1 MSKPVE
7 RVEVITGRERRR
19 RYTAEEKVRLV
30 EETTRPGMT
39 VSAVARLHG
48 VSPSLLFGWRR
59 RMAEGGLEAVRAD
72 EDVVPASRV
81 RELEAK
87 VRELER
93 LLGRKTMEVEILR
106 EALDQARPQ
115 KTELAL
121 AIAATGRFPVK
132 TVADTLGV
140 ARSNLVDGLRHPER
154 RRRGPYRRAGDDDL
168 LAAIRAITDARPTY
182 GYRRVAALLNRARR
196 ASGEPPVNRK
206 RVLRLMQQASLT
218 LQLHTGRRP
227 IRAHEGTV
235 VAPASNRRWASD
247 GFEISCWNGEVVRV
261 AFAIDTHD
269 REVMAWVA
277 TIGAGISGEM
287 VRDMMLE
294 CVERRF
300 DAVRAPE
307 PVQWLADNGSAY
319 TAAETVDF
327 ATALNLVACFTPV
340 RSPES
345 NGVCEAFVK
354 TMKRDYVRV
363 NPRPNAISVL
373 QQLPAWFDDYNAV
386 HPHSGLRMLS
396 PREFIAQQSAT
407 PAACPV

>member
-1 MSKPVE
+1 MK
-7 RVEVITGRERRR
+7 
-19 RYTAEEKVRLV
+19 A
-30 EETTRPGMT
+30 
-39 VSAVARLHG
+39 
-48 VSPSLLFGWRR
+48 
-59 RMAEGGLEAVRAD
+59 
-72 EDVVPASRV
+72 
-81 RELEAK
+81 
-87 VRELER
+87 
-93 LLGRKTMEVEILR
+93 
-106 EALDQARPQ
+106 
-115 KTELAL
+115 
-121 AIAATGRFPVK
+121 
-132 TVADTLGV
+132 VADTLGV
-140 ARSNLVDGLRHPER
+140 ARSNLVDRLTALRALPSARHPER
-154 RRRGPYRRAGDDDL
+154 RCRGPYRRAEDDEL
-168 LAAIRAITDARPTY
+168 LGEIRAITDARPTY

-196 ASGEPPVNRK
+196 ASGKPPVNRK
-206 RVLRLMQQASLT
+206 RVLRLMQGAALT
-218 LQLHTGRRP
+218 LQPHTGRRP

-247 GFEISCWNGEVVRV
+247 GFEIPCWNGEVVRV

-287 VRDMMLE
+287 VRDMMPE

-300 DAVRAPE
+300 DAVRAPQ

-354 TMKRDYVRV
+354 TIKRDYVRV
-363 NPRPNAISVL
+363 SPRPDAISVL
-373 QQLPAWFDDYNAV
+373 QQLPAWFEDYNAI

-396 PREFIAQQSAT
+396 PREFIAQQSST
-407 PAACPV
+407 PAVCPV

>member
-1 MSKPVE
+1 MK
-7 RVEVITGRERRR
+7 
-19 RYTAEEKVRLV
+19 
-30 EETTRPGMT
+30 
-39 VSAVARLHG
+39 
-48 VSPSLLFGWRR
+48 
-59 RMAEGGLEAVRAD
+59 
-72 EDVVPASRV
+72 
-81 RELEAK
+81 
-87 VRELER
+87 
-93 LLGRKTMEVEILR
+93 
-106 EALDQARPQ
+106 
-115 KTELAL
+115 
-121 AIAATGRFPVK
+121 AIAE
-132 TVADTLGV
+132 TLGV
-140 ARSNLVDGLRHPER
+140 ARSNLVDQLRRPER
-154 RRRGPYRRAGDDDL
+154 RRRGPYRRAGDDEL
-168 LAAIRAITDARPTY
+168 LAEISAITDARPTY

-196 ASGEPPVNRK
+196 VSGAPPVNRK
-206 RVLRLMQQASLT
+206 RVLRLMRQASLT
-218 LQLHTGRRP
+218 LQPHTGRRP

-235 VAPASNRRWASD
+235 VAPASNQRWASD

-277 TIGAGISGEM
+277 TVGAGISGEM

-300 DAVRAPE
+300 DAVRAPQ

-363 NPRPNAISVL
+363 NPRPDAISVL
-373 QQLPAWFDDYNAV
+373 EQLPAWFDDYNAI

-407 PAACPV
+407 QAACPV